1 MLSTP
6 IMLESLDSPL
16 LLETAKFA
24 IHAVYTKFNRCTWL
38 LHGYIIFES
47 DTLFYKKLI

>member
-24 IHAVYTKFNRCTWL
+24 IHAVYTKFNRSVYLAFTWL
-38 LHGYIIFES
+38 HYIWIGYFV
-47 DTLFYKKLI
+47 L